1 MDKELKRDTL
11 AILATAQNH
20 LEQYAEYA
28 EKMREI
34 GRGFEPSSGFSPEY
48 LHGLVSSLMVRI
60 AND

>member
-11 AILATAQNH
+11 AILAAAQNH

-28 EKMREI
+28 ERMRDM

-48 LHGLVSSLMVRI
+48 LRGLVSRLMVRL